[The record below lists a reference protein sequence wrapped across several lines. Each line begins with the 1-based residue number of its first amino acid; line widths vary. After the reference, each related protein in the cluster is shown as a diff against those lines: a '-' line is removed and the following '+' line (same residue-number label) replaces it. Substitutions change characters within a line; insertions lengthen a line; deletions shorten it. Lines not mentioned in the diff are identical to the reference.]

1 MAATENTASAP
12 PPTDYSPRLYNDDL
26 APATERKWGA
36 FSIFN
41 VWTSDVHS
49 LYGYFLAA
57 SLFLVAGNTVKFLI
71 GIGIGSLVIYWLMT
85 LIGKAGVRT
94 GVPYPVLARA
104 SFGTFGANV
113 PALVRAVV
121 ATFWYGA
128 QTSAAAGAIVAF
140 LIRYDGPKHFHET
153 TRLFDH
159 SGLEVVCYLGV
170 WAAQLLI
177 ISKGM
182 ETVRRFQDFAGPA
195 VWLMMLILA
204 VGLSVQAGVL
214 SFSVDM
220 PAGDLAALAKSA
232 TGLSVTPGSVA
243 AIAAIAATWITY
255 FAALFLNF
263 GDFARFTPSEKV
275 LRKGNIWG
283 LPVNLILFSFV
294 AALTTAAASKVYGE
308 VILEPAK
315 ISAKFD
321 SAFLV
326 LLAALTFAVAT
337 LGINVVANFVSPA
350 FDFANVAPRYV
361 DFRRGGLIA
370 AVIALLLYPLHPWD
384 NAPSFV
390 NAIGSTMGPLF
401 GVIVV
406 DYYLVRRA
414 QLNVPA
420 LYQEHG
426 EFRFQ
431 GGWNI
436 RAFAAAAVGA
446 VFASILP
453 VYGPSG
459 YADALGPY
467 SWFIGVIVSGLLYFA
482 LCGAKSRIVGT
493 GSEAAAKAEE
503 EPGAAPEPEPETA

>member
-1 MAATENTASAP
+1 MTATDSADADRTAAP
-12 PPTDYSPRLYNDDL
+12 PGYSPRLYNADL

-57 SLFLVAGNTVKFLI
+57 SLFLVAGNTFKFLI
-71 GIGIGSLVIYWLMT
+71 GIGVGSLIIYWLMT
-85 LIGKAGVRT
+85 LIGKAGVKT

-140 LIRYDGPKHFHET
+140 LVRYDGPKHLHET
-153 TRLFDH
+153 SRLFDH
-159 SGLEVVCYLGV
+159 SGLEVLCYLGV

-195 VWLMMLILA
+195 VWVMMLILA
-204 VGLSVQAGVL
+204 IALSVKAGTL

-220 PAGDLAALAKSA
+220 PSGDLAALAKSA
-232 TGLSVTPGSVA
+232 TGLDVSPGSLA
-243 AIAAIAATWITY
+243 AIAAIAATWVTY

-263 GDFARFTPSEKV
+263 GDFARFTPDTKA
-275 LRKGNIWG
+275 LKKGNLWG
-283 LPVNLILFSFV
+283 LPVNLVLFSLV
-294 AALTTAAASKVYGE
+294 AAITTAAAGKVYGE
-308 VILEPAK
+308 VILEPAE

-350 FDFANVAPRYV
+350 FDFANVAPKHV
-361 DFRRGGLIA
+361 TFRRGGLIA

-390 NAIGSTMGPLF
+390 NAIGSTMGPIF

-406 DYYLVRRA
+406 DYYLIRKT

-420 LYQEHG
+420 LYEEDG

-436 RAFAAAAVGA
+436 RAFAAGLVGA
-446 VFASILP
+446 VFSSILP

-459 YADALGPY
+459 YGAALGPY
-467 SWFIGVIVSGLLYFA
+467 SWFIGVAVAGVLYFA
-482 LCGAKSRIVGT
+482 FSRGKSPHTTRT
-493 GSEAAAKAEE
+493 AATEASEATVA
-503 EPGAAPEPEPETA
+503 

>member
-1 MAATENTASAP
+1 
-12 PPTDYSPRLYNDDL
+12 
-26 APATERKWGA
+26 
-36 FSIFN
+36 
-41 VWTSDVHS
+41 
-49 LYGYFLAA
+49 
-57 SLFLVAGNTVKFLI
+57 
-71 GIGIGSLVIYWLMT
+71 
-85 LIGKAGVRT
+85 
-94 GVPYPVLARA
+94 
-104 SFGTFGANV
+104 
-113 PALVRAVV
+113 VRAVV

-140 LIRYDGPKHFHET
+140 LIRYDGPKHLNENSHLLGHT
-153 TRLFDH
+153 
-159 SGLEVVCYLGV
+159 GLEVICYLAV

-204 VGLSVQAGVL
+204 IALSVKAGTL

-220 PAGDLAALAKSA
+220 PAKDLAALAKNA
-232 TGLSVTPGSVA
+232 TGLDVTPGSFA
-243 AIAAIAATWITY
+243 AIAAIAATWVTY

-263 GDFARFTPSEKV
+263 GDFARFAPDERT
-275 LRKGNIWG
+275 LRKGNVYG
-283 LPVNLILFSFV
+283 LPVNLILFSLV
-294 AALTTAAASKVYGE
+294 AALTTAAASKVYGQ
-308 VILEPAK
+308 VILEPAA

-321 SAFLV
+321 SVFLV

-350 FDFANVAPRYV
+350 FDFANVAPKYI

-390 NAIGSTMGPLF
+390 NAIGSTMGPIF
-401 GVIVV
+401 GVVLV
-406 DYYLVRRA
+406 DYYLIRRE
-414 QLNVPA
+414 QINVPA
-420 LYQEHG
+420 LYDENG

-436 RAFAAAAVGA
+436 RAFVAGAIGA
-446 VFASILP
+446 VFSSILP

-459 YADALGPY
+459 YGSTLGPY
-467 SWFIGVIVSGLLYFA
+467 TWFIGVIVSGLLYFA
-482 LCGAKSRIVGT
+482 LSGAKSPLTPAPGT
-493 GSEAAAKAEE
+493 VSEKS
-503 EPGAAPEPEPETA
+503 

>member
-1 MAATENTASAP
+1 MTETTDATGAETGSTGTTP
-12 PPTDYSPRLYNDDL
+12 VPMPEGYSPRLYNEDL
-26 APATERKWGA
+26 APATERRWGA

-49 LYGYFLAA
+49 LFGYFLAA
-57 SLFLVAGNTVKFLI
+57 SLFLVAGNTFKFLI
-71 GIGIGSLVIYWLMT
+71 GIGVGSLIIYWLMT
-85 LIGKAGVRT
+85 LIGNAGVKT
-94 GVPYPVLARA
+94 GVPYPVLSRA

-140 LIRYDGPKHFHET
+140 LVRYDGPKNLHET
-153 TRLFDH
+153 STLFDH
-159 SGLEVVCYLGV
+159 TGLEVICYLLV

-195 VWLMMLILA
+195 VWLMMLVLA
-204 VGLSVQAGVL
+204 VGLSVKAGTL

-220 PAGDLAALAKSA
+220 SAGELATLAKSA
-232 TGLSVTPGSVA
+232 TGLDVTPGSFA
-243 AIAAIAATWITY
+243 AIAAIAATWVTY

-263 GDFARFTPSEKV
+263 GDFARFTPDEKT

-283 LPVNLILFSFV
+283 LPVNLILFSLV
-294 AALTTAAASKVYGE
+294 AALTTASASKVYGE
-308 VILEPAK
+308 VILEPAA

-350 FDFANVAPRYV
+350 FDFANVAPKHIT
-361 DFRRGGLIA
+361 FRKGGLIA

-390 NAIGSTMGPLF
+390 NAIGSTMGPIF
-401 GVIVV
+401 GVLVV
-406 DYYLVRRA
+406 DYYLLRKA
-414 QLNVPA
+414 QLNVPD
-420 LYQEHG
+420 LYREDG
-426 EFRFQ
+426 EYRFQ

-436 RAFAAAAVGA
+436 RAFVAAGIGA
-446 VFASILP
+446 VFSSLLP
-453 VYGPSG
+453 VYGPTEYG
-459 YADALGPY
+459 ATLGPY
-467 SWFIGVIVSGLLYFA
+467 SWFIGVAVAGVIYFA
-482 LCGAKSRIVGT
+482 ISGAKSRLV
-493 GSEAAAKAEE
+493 AKPAE
-503 EPGAAPEPEPETA
+503 

>member
-1 MAATENTASAP
+1 MTATDSAGADRVAVP
-12 PPTDYSPRLYNDDL
+12 PEYSPRLYNADL

-57 SLFLVAGNTVKFLI
+57 SLFLVAGNTFKFLI
-71 GIGIGSLVIYWLMT
+71 GIGVGSLVIYWLMT

-94 GVPYPVLARA
+94 GVPYPVLSRA

-128 QTSAAAGAIVAF
+128 QTSAAAGAVVAF
-140 LIRYDGPKHFHET
+140 LVRYDGPKHLHET

-159 SGLEVVCYLGV
+159 SGLEVLCYLGV

-204 VGLSVQAGVL
+204 IALSVKAGAL

-220 PAGDLAALAKSA
+220 PSGDLAALAKST
-232 TGLSVTPGSVA
+232 TGLDVSPGSFA
-243 AIAAIAATWITY
+243 AIAAIAATWVTY

-263 GDFARFTPSEKV
+263 GDFARFTPDEKT
-275 LRKGNIWG
+275 LKKGNIWG
-283 LPVNLILFSFV
+283 LPVNLILFSLV
-294 AALTTAAASKVYGE
+294 AAVTTAAASKVYGE
-308 VILEPAK
+308 VILEPAA

-350 FDFANVAPRYV
+350 FDFANVAPKYV
-361 DFRRGGLIA
+361 TFRRGGLIA

-406 DYYLVRRA
+406 DYYLIRKA

-436 RAFAAAAVGA
+436 RAFAAAAVGS
-446 VFASILP
+446 VFSSVLP

-459 YADALGPY
+459 YGAKLGPY
-467 SWFIGVIVSGLLYFA
+467 SWFIGVAVAGVLYFA
-482 LCGAKSRIVGT
+482 LSGGRSPLTAKAAAT
-493 GSEAAAKAEE
+493 EAPEAAEA
-503 EPGAAPEPEPETA
+503 

>member
-1 MAATENTASAP
+1 MTATDSADADRTAAP
-12 PPTDYSPRLYNDDL
+12 PGYSPRLYNADL

-57 SLFLVAGNTVKFLI
+57 SLFLVAGNTFKFLI
-71 GIGIGSLVIYWLMT
+71 GIGVGSLIIYWLMT
-85 LIGKAGVRT
+85 LIGKAGVKT

-140 LIRYDGPKHFHET
+140 LVRYDGPKHLHET
-153 TRLFDH
+153 SRLFDH
-159 SGLEVVCYLGV
+159 SGLEVLCYLGV

-195 VWLMMLILA
+195 VWVMMLILA
-204 VGLSVQAGVL
+204 IALSVKAGTM

-220 PAGDLAALAKSA
+220 PSGDLAALAKSA
-232 TGLSVTPGSVA
+232 TGLDVSPGSLA
-243 AIAAIAATWITY
+243 AIAAIAATWVTY

-263 GDFARFTPSEKV
+263 GDFARFTPDTKA
-275 LRKGNIWG
+275 LKKGNLWG
-283 LPVNLILFSFV
+283 LPVNLILFSLV
-294 AALTTAAASKVYGE
+294 AAITTAAASKVYGE
-308 VILEPAK
+308 VILEPAE

-350 FDFANVAPRYV
+350 FDFANVAPKYV
-361 DFRRGGLIA
+361 TFRRGGLIA

-390 NAIGSTMGPLF
+390 NAIGSTMGPIF

-406 DYYLVRRA
+406 DYYLIRKT

-420 LYQEHG
+420 LYKEDG

-431 GGWNI
+431 GGWNV
-436 RAFAAAAVGA
+436 RAFAAGVVGA
-446 VFASILP
+446 VFSSILP

-459 YADALGPY
+459 YGAALGPY
-467 SWFIGVIVSGLLYFA
+467 SWFIGVAVAGVLYFA
-482 LCGAKSRIVGT
+482 FSRGKSPHTART
-493 GSEAAAKAEE
+493 AATE
-503 EPGAAPEPEPETA
+503 APEATVA

>member
-1 MAATENTASAP
+1 MTATDSADADRTAAP
-12 PPTDYSPRLYNDDL
+12 PGYSSRLYNADL

-57 SLFLVAGNTVKFLI
+57 SLFLVAGNTFKFLI
-71 GIGIGSLVIYWLMT
+71 GIGVGSVIIYWLMT

-140 LIRYDGPKHFHET
+140 LVRYDGPKHLHET
-153 TRLFDH
+153 SRLFDH
-159 SGLEVVCYLGV
+159 SGLEVLCYLGV

-204 VGLSVQAGVL
+204 IALSVKAGTL

-220 PAGDLAALAKSA
+220 PSGDLAALAKSA
-232 TGLSVTPGSVA
+232 TGLDVSPGSLA
-243 AIAAIAATWITY
+243 AIAAIAATWVTY

-263 GDFARFTPSEKV
+263 GDFARFTPDTKA
-275 LRKGNIWG
+275 LKKGNLWG
-283 LPVNLILFSFV
+283 LPVNLILFSLV
-294 AALTTAAASKVYGE
+294 AAITTAAASKVYGE

-350 FDFANVAPRYV
+350 FDFANVAPKHV
-361 DFRRGGLIA
+361 TFRRGGLIA

-390 NAIGSTMGPLF
+390 NAIGSTMGPIF

-406 DYYLVRRA
+406 DYYLIRKT

-420 LYQEHG
+420 LYEEDG

-436 RAFAAAAVGA
+436 RAFAAGVVGA
-446 VFASILP
+446 VFSSILP

-459 YADALGPY
+459 YGTTLGPY
-467 SWFIGVIVSGLLYFA
+467 SWFIGVVVAGGLYLAF
-482 LCGAKSRIVGT
+482 SRGRSPLT
-493 GSEAAAKAEE
+493 ARTAATE
-503 EPGAAPEPEPETA
+503 APEATQA

>member
-1 MAATENTASAP
+1 MTATDSTDADRTATP
-12 PPTDYSPRLYNDDL
+12 PGYSPRLYNADL

-57 SLFLVAGNTVKFLI
+57 SLFLVAGNTFKFLI
-71 GIGIGSLVIYWLMT
+71 GIGVGSLIIYWLMT
-85 LIGKAGVRT
+85 LIGKAGVKT

-140 LIRYDGPKHFHET
+140 LVRYDGPKHLHET
-153 TRLFDH
+153 SRLFDH
-159 SGLEVVCYLGV
+159 SGLEVLCYLGV

-204 VGLSVQAGVL
+204 IALSVKAGTL

-220 PAGDLAALAKSA
+220 PSGDLAALAKSA
-232 TGLSVTPGSVA
+232 TGLDVSPGSLA
-243 AIAAIAATWITY
+243 AIAAIAATWVTY

-263 GDFARFTPSEKV
+263 GDFARFTPDEKA
-275 LRKGNIWG
+275 LKKGNIWG
-283 LPVNLILFSFV
+283 LPVNLILFSLV
-294 AALTTAAASKVYGE
+294 AAITTAAASKVYGE
-308 VILEPAK
+308 VILEPAE

-350 FDFANVAPRYV
+350 FDFANVAPKYV
-361 DFRRGGLIA
+361 TFRRGGLIA

-390 NAIGSTMGPLF
+390 NAIGSTMGPIF

-406 DYYLVRRA
+406 DYYLIRKT

-420 LYQEHG
+420 LYDEGG

-431 GGWNI
+431 GGWNV
-436 RAFAAAAVGA
+436 RAFAAGAVGA
-446 VFASILP
+446 VFSSILP

-459 YADALGPY
+459 YGANLGPY
-467 SWFIGVIVSGLLYFA
+467 SWFIGVAVAGVLYFA
-482 LCGAKSRIVGT
+482 FSGGRSPL
-493 GSEAAAKAEE
+493 AARTAATE
-503 EPGAAPEPEPETA
+503 APEATEA

>member
-1 MAATENTASAP
+1 MTDTDRDAEGTDTKSV
-12 PPTDYSPRLYNDDL
+12 PTSTPLPEGYSPRLYNEDL

-57 SLFLVAGNTVKFLI
+57 SLFLVAGNTFKFLI
-71 GIGIGSLVIYWLMT
+71 GIGVGSLIIYYLMT
-85 LIGKAGVRT
+85 LIGKAGVKT

-140 LIRYDGPKHFHET
+140 LIRYDGPKDLHET

-159 SGLEVVCYLGV
+159 SGLEVICYLAV

-195 VWLMMLILA
+195 VWLMMLVLA
-204 VGLSVQAGVL
+204 VALSVKAGTL
-214 SFSVDM
+214 SLSIDM
-220 PAGDLAALAKSA
+220 PAKDLAALAKSA
-232 TGLSVTPGSVA
+232 TGLDVTPGSFA
-243 AIAAIAATWITY
+243 AIAAIAATWVTY

-263 GDFARFTPSEKV
+263 GDFARFTPDEKT
-275 LRKGNIWG
+275 LKKGNVWG
-283 LPVNLILFSFV
+283 LPVNLILFSLV
-294 AALTTAAASKVYGE
+294 AALTTASASKVYGE
-308 VILEPAK
+308 VILEPAA

-350 FDFANVAPRYV
+350 FDFANVAPKHIS
-361 DFRRGGLIA
+361 FKRGGLIA

-390 NAIGSTMGPLF
+390 NAIGSTMGPIF
-401 GVIVV
+401 GVVVV
-406 DYYLVRRA
+406 DYYLLRKA
-414 QLNVPA
+414 QLNVPD
-420 LYQEHG
+420 LYKEDG

-446 VFASILP
+446 VFSSILP
-453 VYGPSG
+453 TYGPSG
-459 YADALGPY
+459 YGAALGPY
-467 SWFIGVIVSGLLYFA
+467 SWFIGVLVAGAIYFGVSG
-482 LCGAKSRIVGT
+482 GKSPLT
-493 GSEAAAKAEE
+493 GSRSSE
-503 EPGAAPEPEPETA
+503 

>member
-1 MAATENTASAP
+1 MTATDSADADRTTAP
-12 PPTDYSPRLYNDDL
+12 PGYSSRLYNADL

-57 SLFLVAGNTVKFLI
+57 SLFLVAGNTFKFLI
-71 GIGIGSLVIYWLMT
+71 GIGVGSLIIYWLMT
-85 LIGKAGVRT
+85 LIGKAGVKT

-140 LIRYDGPKHFHET
+140 LVRYDGPKHLHET
-153 TRLFDH
+153 SRLFDH
-159 SGLEVVCYLGV
+159 SGLEVLCYLGV

-195 VWLMMLILA
+195 VWVMMLILA
-204 VGLSVQAGVL
+204 IALSVKAGTL

-220 PAGDLAALAKSA
+220 PSGDLAALAKSA
-232 TGLSVTPGSVA
+232 TGLDVGPGSFA
-243 AIAAIAATWITY
+243 AIAAIAATWVTY

-263 GDFARFTPSEKV
+263 GDFARFTPDTKA
-275 LRKGNIWG
+275 LKKGNIWG
-283 LPVNLILFSFV
+283 LPVNLILFSLV
-294 AALTTAAASKVYGE
+294 AAITTAAASKVYGE
-308 VILEPAK
+308 VILEPAE

-350 FDFANVAPRYV
+350 FDFANVAPKHV
-361 DFRRGGLIA
+361 TFRRGGLIA

-390 NAIGSTMGPLF
+390 NAIGSTMGPIF

-406 DYYLVRRA
+406 DYYLIRKT

-420 LYQEHG
+420 LYEEDG

-436 RAFAAAAVGA
+436 RAFAAGVVGA
-446 VFASILP
+446 VFSSILP

-459 YADALGPY
+459 YGASLGPY
-467 SWFIGVIVSGLLYFA
+467 SWFIGVVVAGVLYFA
-482 LCGAKSRIVGT
+482 FSRGKSPHTART
-493 GSEAAAKAEE
+493 AATE
-503 EPGAAPEPEPETA
+503 APEATEA

>member
-1 MAATENTASAP
+1 MTATESSI
-12 PPTDYSPRLYNDDL
+12 PTPIPAEYSPRLYNDDL

-57 SLFLVAGNTVKFLI
+57 SLFLVAGNTWKFLV
-71 GIGIGSLVIYWLMT
+71 GIGVGSLVIFWLMT

-140 LIRYDGPKHFHET
+140 LTRYSGPRNFHENT
-153 TRLFDH
+153 HLLGH
-159 SGLEVVCYLGV
+159 SGLEVVCFLGV

-195 VWLMMLILA
+195 VWLMMLALTIA
-204 VGLSVQAGVL
+204 LSVEAGAL

-220 PAGDLAALAKSA
+220 PSADLATLAKSA
-232 TGLSVTPGSVA
+232 TGLSVSPGSLA
-243 AIAAIAATWITY
+243 AIAAIAATWVTY

-263 GDFARFTPSEKV
+263 GDFARFAPDERT
-275 LRKGNIWG
+275 LRKGNVWG

-294 AALTTAAASKVYGE
+294 AALTTAAASKVYGQ
-308 VILEPAK
+308 VILEPAQ

-321 SAFLV
+321 SVFLV

-350 FDFANVAPRYV
+350 FDFANVAPKYV

-370 AVIALLLYPLHPWD
+370 ATVALLLYPLHPWD

-390 NAIGSTMGPLF
+390 NAIGSTMGPIF

-406 DYYLVRRA
+406 DYYLLRKA
-414 QLNVPA
+414 QLNVPG
-420 LYQEHG
+420 LYDEAG

-436 RAFAAAAVGA
+436 RAFVAAAIGA
-446 VFASILP
+446 VFSSILP

-459 YADALGPY
+459 YGSTLGPY
-467 SWFIGVIVSGLLYFA
+467 SWFIGVIVSGLLYLA
-482 LCGAKSRIVGT
+482 ASGAKSPL
-493 GSEAAAKAEE
+493 AKVC
-503 EPGAAPEPEPETA
+503 

>member
-1 MAATENTASAP
+1 MTDTDAGTGTRGTTTAVP
-12 PPTDYSPRLYNDDL
+12 LPEGYSPRLYNEDL

-49 LYGYFLAA
+49 LFGYFLAA
-57 SLFLVAGNTVKFLI
+57 SLFLVAGNTFKFLI
-71 GIGIGSLVIYWLMT
+71 GIGVGSLIIYWLMT
-85 LIGKAGVRT
+85 LIGNAGVKT

-140 LIRYDGPKHFHET
+140 LIRYDGPKNLHET
-153 TRLFDH
+153 TTLLDH
-159 SGLEVVCYLGV
+159 TGLEVICYLFV

-204 VGLSVQAGVL
+204 VGLSVKAGTL

-220 PAGDLAALAKSA
+220 PAADLAALAKTA
-232 TGLSVTPGSVA
+232 TGLDVTPGSFA
-243 AIAAIAATWITY
+243 AIAAIAATWVTY

-263 GDFARFTPSEKV
+263 GDFARFTPDEKT
-275 LRKGNIWG
+275 LRKGNVWG
-283 LPVNLILFSFV
+283 LPVNLILFSLV
-294 AALTTAAASKVYGE
+294 AALTTASASKVYGE
-308 VILEPAK
+308 VILEPAA

-350 FDFANVAPRYV
+350 FDFANVAPKHIT
-361 DFRRGGLIA
+361 FRRGGLIA

-390 NAIGSTMGPLF
+390 NAIGSTMGPIF
-401 GVIVV
+401 GVLVV
-406 DYYLVRRA
+406 DYYLLRKAR
-414 QLNVPA
+414 LNIPA
-420 LYQEHG
+420 LYKEDG

-436 RAFAAAAVGA
+436 RAFVAAGIGA
-446 VFASILP
+446 VFSSILP
-453 VYGPSG
+453 VYGPEAYG
-459 YADALGPY
+459 ATLGPY
-467 SWFIGVIVSGLLYFA
+467 SWFIGVAVAGVIYFA
-482 LCGAKSRIVGT
+482 VSGAKSPLAGKPT
-493 GSEAAAKAEE
+493 N
-503 EPGAAPEPEPETA
+503 

>member
-1 MAATENTASAP
+1 MTAVESATS
-12 PPTDYSPRLYNDDL
+12 TDYSPRLYNEDL
-26 APATERKWGA
+26 APATERKWGS
-36 FSIFN
+36 FSVFN

-57 SLFLVAGNTVKFLI
+57 SLFLVAGNTAKFLV
-71 GIGIGSLVIYWLMT
+71 GIGLGSLVIFWLMT
-85 LIGKAGVRT
+85 LVGNAGVKT

-140 LIRYDGPKHFHET
+140 LTRYGGPRHFNET
-153 TRLFDH
+153 THLLGH
-159 SGLEVVCYLGV
+159 TGLEVVCYLAV

-195 VWLMMLILA
+195 VWLMMLLLA
-204 VGLSVQAGVL
+204 LWLSVKAGAL

-220 PAGDLAALAKSA
+220 PAKDVAVLAKSA

-243 AIAAIAATWITY
+243 AIAAIAATWVTY

-263 GDFARFTPSEKV
+263 CDFARFTPNQRV
-275 LRKGNIWG
+275 LRRGNIWG
-283 LPVNLILFSFV
+283 LPVNLILFSLV
-294 AALTTAAASKVYGE
+294 AALTTSAASKVYGE

-321 SAFLV
+321 NVFLV

-361 DFRRGGLIA
+361 DFKRGGLIA
-370 AVIALLLYPLHPWD
+370 AIVALLLYPLHPWD

-390 NAIGSTMGPLF
+390 NAIGSTMGPIF
-401 GVIVV
+401 GVILV
-406 DYYLVRRA
+406 DYYLIRKA
-414 QLNVPA
+414 QLNVPD
-420 LYQEHG
+420 LYREAG

-431 GGWNI
+431 GGWNV
-436 RAFAAAAVGA
+436 RAFVAGGIGA
-446 VFASILP
+446 VFSSFLP

-459 YADALGPY
+459 YSATLGPY
-467 SWFIGVIVSGLLYFA
+467 TWFIGVIVSGCLYLA
-482 LCGAKSRIVGT
+482 LSGAKSPL
-493 GSEAAAKAEE
+493 AAA
-503 EPGAAPEPEPETA
+503 TT

>member
-1 MAATENTASAP
+1 MTATDSTDAERTATP
-12 PPTDYSPRLYNDDL
+12 PGYSPRLYNADL

-57 SLFLVAGNTVKFLI
+57 SLFLVAGNTFKFLI
-71 GIGIGSLVIYWLMT
+71 GIGVGSLIIYWLMT

-140 LIRYDGPKHFHET
+140 LVRYDGPKDLHET
-153 TRLFDH
+153 SRLFDH
-159 SGLEVVCYLGV
+159 SGLEVLCYLGV

-204 VGLSVQAGVL
+204 IALSVEAGTL

-220 PAGDLAALAKSA
+220 PSGDLAALAKSA
-232 TGLSVTPGSVA
+232 TGLDVSPGSLA
-243 AIAAIAATWITY
+243 AIAAIAATWVTY

-263 GDFARFTPSEKV
+263 GDFARFTPDEKA
-275 LRKGNIWG
+275 LKKGNIWG
-283 LPVNLILFSFV
+283 LPVNLILFSLV
-294 AALTTAAASKVYGE
+294 AAITTAAASKVYGE
-308 VILEPAK
+308 VILEPAE

-350 FDFANVAPRYV
+350 FDFANVAPKYV
-361 DFRRGGLIA
+361 TFRRGGLIA
-370 AVIALLLYPLHPWD
+370 AFIALLLYPLHPWD

-390 NAIGSTMGPLF
+390 NAIGSTMGPIF

-406 DYYLVRRA
+406 DYYLIRKT

-420 LYQEHG
+420 LYEEGG

-431 GGWNI
+431 GGWNV
-436 RAFAAAAVGA
+436 RAFAAGAVGA
-446 VFASILP
+446 VFSSILP

-459 YADALGPY
+459 YGATLGPY
-467 SWFIGVIVSGLLYFA
+467 SWFIGVIVSGVLYFA
-482 LCGAKSRIVGT
+482 FSGGRSPL
-493 GSEAAAKAEE
+493 AARTATTE
-503 EPGAAPEPEPETA
+503 APEATEA

>member
-1 MAATENTASAP
+1 MTETTDATGAETGSRGTTP
-12 PPTDYSPRLYNDDL
+12 VPMPEGYSPRLYNEDL

-49 LYGYFLAA
+49 LFGYFLAA
-57 SLFLVAGNTVKFLI
+57 SLFLVAGNTFKFLI
-71 GIGIGSLVIYWLMT
+71 GIGVGSLIIYWLMT
-85 LIGKAGVRT
+85 LIGNAGVKT
-94 GVPYPVLARA
+94 GVPYPVLSRA

-140 LIRYDGPKHFHET
+140 LVRYDGPKNLHET
-153 TRLFDH
+153 STLFDH
-159 SGLEVVCYLGV
+159 TGLEVICYLVV

-204 VGLSVQAGVL
+204 VGLSVKAGTL

-220 PAGDLAALAKSA
+220 SDGELATLAKSA
-232 TGLSVTPGSVA
+232 TGLDVTPGSFA
-243 AIAAIAATWITY
+243 AIAAIAATWVTY

-263 GDFARFTPSEKV
+263 GDFARFTPDEKT
-275 LRKGNIWG
+275 LRKGNVWG
-283 LPVNLILFSFV
+283 LPVNLILFSLV
-294 AALTTAAASKVYGE
+294 AALTTASASKVYGE
-308 VILEPAK
+308 VILEPAA

-350 FDFANVAPRYV
+350 FDFANVAPKHIT
-361 DFRRGGLIA
+361 FRRGGLIA

-390 NAIGSTMGPLF
+390 NAIGSTMGPIF
-401 GVIVV
+401 GVLVV
-406 DYYLVRRA
+406 DYYLLRKA
-414 QLNVPA
+414 QLNVPD
-420 LYQEHG
+420 LYKEHG
-426 EFRFQ
+426 EYRFQ

-436 RAFAAAAVGA
+436 RAFVAAAIGA
-446 VFASILP
+446 VFSSILP
-453 VYGPSG
+453 VYGPTTYG
-459 YADALGPY
+459 ATLGPY
-467 SWFIGVIVSGLLYFA
+467 SWFIGVAVAGVIYFA
-482 LCGAKSRIVGT
+482 ISGAKSPLT
-493 GSEAAAKAEE
+493 PKTAE
-503 EPGAAPEPEPETA
+503 

>member
-1 MAATENTASAP
+1 MTATESST
-12 PPTDYSPRLYNDDL
+12 PTPIPAEYSPRLYNDDL
-26 APATERKWGA
+26 APATERRWGA

-57 SLFLVAGNTVKFLI
+57 SLFLVAGNTWKFLV
-71 GIGIGSLVIYWLMT
+71 GIGVGSLVIFWLMT

-140 LIRYDGPKHFHET
+140 LTRYSGPRNFHEST
-153 TRLFDH
+153 HLLGH
-159 SGLEVVCYLGV
+159 SGLEVVCFLGV

-195 VWLMMLILA
+195 VWLMMLALA
-204 VGLSVQAGVL
+204 IALSVEAGAL

-220 PAGDLAALAKSA
+220 PSADLATLAKSA
-232 TGLSVTPGSVA
+232 TGLSVSPGSLA
-243 AIAAIAATWITY
+243 AIAAIAATWVTY

-263 GDFARFTPSEKV
+263 GDFARFAPDERT
-275 LRKGNIWG
+275 LRKGNVWG

-294 AALTTAAASKVYGE
+294 AALTTAAASKVYGQ
-308 VILEPAK
+308 VILEPAQ

-321 SAFLV
+321 SVFLV

-350 FDFANVAPRYV
+350 FDFANVAPKYV

-370 AVIALLLYPLHPWD
+370 ATVALLLYPLHPWD

-390 NAIGSTMGPLF
+390 NAIGSTMGPIF

-406 DYYLVRRA
+406 DYYLLRKA
-414 QLNVPA
+414 QLNVPG
-420 LYQEHG
+420 LYDEAG

-436 RAFAAAAVGA
+436 RAFVAAAIGA
-446 VFASILP
+446 VFSSILP

-459 YADALGPY
+459 YGSTLGPY

-482 LCGAKSRIVGT
+482 ASGAKSPL
-493 GSEAAAKAEE
+493 AKVC
-503 EPGAAPEPEPETA
+503 

>member
-1 MAATENTASAP
+1 MTATENTTS
-12 PPTDYSPRLYNDDL
+12 TGRSPRLYNEDL
-26 APATERKWGA
+26 APASERKWGA

-57 SLFLVAGNTVKFLI
+57 SLFLVAGNTFKFLV
-71 GIGIGSLVIYWLMT
+71 GIGLGSLVIFWLMT
-85 LIGKAGVRT
+85 LIGNASVKT

-140 LIRYDGPKHFHET
+140 LTRYDGPRGFHQT
-153 TRLFDH
+153 THLLGH

-182 ETVRRFQDFAGPA
+182 DTVRRFQDFGGPA
-195 VWLMMLILA
+195 VWLMMLLLA
-204 VGLSVQAGVL
+204 VGLSLKAGVI

-220 PAGDLAALAKSA
+220 PAADLAALAKST

-243 AIAAIAATWITY
+243 AIAAIGATWVTY

-263 GDFARFTPSEKV
+263 GDFARFTPNERM
-275 LRKGNIWG
+275 LRKGNVWG
-283 LPVNLILFSFV
+283 LPVNLILFSVV
-294 AALTTAAASKVYGE
+294 AALTTAAAGKVYGQ
-308 VILEPAK
+308 VILEPAQ

-321 SAFLV
+321 SIFLV
-326 LLAALTFAVAT
+326 LLATLTFAVAT

-350 FDFANVAPRYV
+350 FDFANVAPRYIN
-361 DFRRGGLIA
+361 FRRGGLIA
-370 AVIALLLYPLHPWD
+370 AVIALALYPLHPWD

-390 NAIGSTMGPLF
+390 NAIGSTMGPIF

-406 DYYLVRRA
+406 DYYLIRKA
-414 QLNVPA
+414 QINVPA
-420 LYQEHG
+420 LYQEKG

-431 GGWNI
+431 GGWNV
-436 RAFAAAAVGA
+436 RAFVAAGVGA
-446 VFASILP
+446 VFSSILP
-453 VYGPSG
+453 VYGPAG
-459 YADALGPY
+459 YGAALGPY
-467 SWFIGVIVSGLLYFA
+467 TWFMGVIVSGLLYFA
-482 LCGAKSRIVGT
+482 VSGARSPFTRNIQIA
-493 GSEAAAKAEE
+493 SE
-503 EPGAAPEPEPETA
+503 PDTHL

>member
-1 MAATENTASAP
+1 MSLADQVRTSA
-12 PPTDYSPRLYNDDL
+12 SPRLHNEDL
-26 APATERKWGA
+26 APAKERNWGV

-57 SLFLVAGNTVKFLI
+57 SLFLVAGNSLKFLVAIAIGSI
-71 GIGIGSLVIYWLMT
+71 GIFWLMN
-85 LIGKAGVRT
+85 LVGYAGAKT

-140 LIRYDGPKHFHET
+140 LVRYDGPRNLHET
-153 TRLFDH
+153 SRMFDH
-159 SGLEVVCYLGV
+159 TTLEVICYLAV

-195 VWLMMLILA
+195 VWVMMLVLA
-204 VGLSVQAGVL
+204 IGLTIKAGTF

-220 PAGDLAALAKSA
+220 TPDALGELAKNA
-232 TGLSVTPGSVA
+232 TGLSVTPGTLA
-243 AIAAIAATWITY
+243 AIFAIAATWITY

-263 GDFARFTPSEKV
+263 CDFSRFAPDTETV
-275 LRKGNIWG
+275 RKGNIWG
-283 LPVNLILFSFV
+283 LPVNLILFSVV
-294 AALTTAAASKVYGE
+294 AALTTASAYKVYGE
-308 VILEPAK
+308 VLLEPAK

-321 SAFLV
+321 NVFLV

-350 FDFANVAPRYV
+350 FDFANVAPKFI
-361 DFRRGGLIA
+361 DFRKGGFIA
-370 AVIALLLYPLHPWD
+370 AGIALLLYPLHPWD

-401 GVIVV
+401 GVIMV
-406 DYYLVRRA
+406 DYYLLRKQ
-414 QLNVPA
+414 QLNVVA
-420 LYQEHG
+420 LYQENG

-431 GGWNI
+431 GGWNV
-436 RAFAAAAVGA
+436 RAFVAAGIAAV
-446 VFASILP
+446 FSSILP
-453 VYGPSG
+453 VYGPAS
-459 YADALGPY
+459 YSANLGPY
-467 SWFIGVIVSGLLYFA
+467 TWFIGVIISGVLYFA
-482 LCGAKSRIVGT
+482 LNGGKSPSAR
-493 GSEAAAKAEE
+493 
-503 EPGAAPEPEPETA
+503 